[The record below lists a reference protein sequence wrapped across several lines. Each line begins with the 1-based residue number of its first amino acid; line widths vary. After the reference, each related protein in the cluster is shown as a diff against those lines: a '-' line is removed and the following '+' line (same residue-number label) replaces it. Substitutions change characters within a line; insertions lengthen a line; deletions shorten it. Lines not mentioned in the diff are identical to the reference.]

1 MHHGQSEQRQ
11 QKKTER
17 LPAFASSRR
26 GSNSS
31 VLNFS
36 CSIIFSGSIALPGT
50 NPTLMHRMP
59 IFFRNILICVG
70 ERLIP
75 VNLVCRL
82 LLEKMLRGAFCLK
95 YFSRVS

>member
-1 MHHGQSEQRQ
+1 MVMERKDAQNTIDILKMHHGQGEQRQ

-17 LPAFASSRR
+17 LPAFASARR

-59 IFFRNILICVG
+59 IFFRKILICVG

-75 VNLVCRL
+75 VNLC
-82 LLEKMLRGAFCLK
+82 ML
-95 YFSRVS
+95 S